1 MFVKIDA
8 SLERN
13 RIYNRKS
20 ATVSM
25 ALIHYLH
32 TNIMH
37 LCIVTELEANYH
49 HHPKMIADDYRW
61 WWWWSMMMMTM
72 MMIIRQHLHK
82 ARHGLIQYLDSLYYC
97 LLPACCFASLLLDC
111 STTIIRCSHRSF
123 DLSVCVSRLVS
134 RTPIYNLSR
143 TAGHHHRMTERWWW
157 WWWPGWLR
165 LEIACN
171 V

>member
-37 LCIVTELEANYH
+37 LCTVTELEANYH

-61 WWWWSMMMMTM
+61 WWWWWSMMMMMTM

-82 ARHGLIQYLDSLYYC
+82 ARHELIQYLDSLYYC
-97 LLPACCFASLLLDC
+97 LLPACCLASLLLDR

-123 DLSVCVSRLVS
+123 DLPVCCHAPLFITFRGPRVIIIGWPRDDDDDDDDQDDLV
-134 RTPIYNLSR
+134 
-143 TAGHHHRMTERWWW
+143 GK
-157 WWWPGWLR
+157 
-165 LEIACN
+165 
-171 V
+171 

>member
-72 MMIIRQHLHK
+72 MMIIRQHIHK
-82 ARHGLIQYLDSLYYC
+82 ARHGLIQYPDSLYYC
-97 LLPACCFASLLLDC
+97 LLPACFAASLLLDRSHWIHPPIC
-111 STTIIRCSHRSF
+111 SIF
-123 DLSVCVSRLVS
+123 LSVCLDWCHAPLFITFRGPRV
-134 RTPIYNLSR
+134 III
-143 TAGHHHRMTERWWW
+143 G
-157 WWWPGWLR
+157 WPR
-165 LEIACN
+165 DDDDDDDQDD
-171 V
+171 

>member
-1 MFVKIDA
+1 MFAKIDA
-8 SLERN
+8 SLEHI

-32 TNIMH
+32 TNVMH
-37 LCIVTELEANYH
+37 LCIVTEREANYH

-61 WWWWSMMMMTM
+61 WWWWPMMMT
-72 MMIIRQHLHK
+72 IRQHLHK
-82 ARHGLIQYLDSLYYC
+82 ARHWLIQYLDFAAYSR
-97 LLPACCFASLLLDC
+97 PASACSTVRSTDPDYGSILLDYP
-111 STTIIRCSHRSF
+111 
-123 DLSVCVSRLVS
+123 SRLVS

-143 TAGHHHRMTERWWW
+143 TAGHHHRMTERWRWWWRWW
-157 WWWPGWLR
+157 WWWPGWFSR
-165 LEIACN
+165 EIACN

>member
-1 MFVKIDA
+1 MWFRESHEWMFVKIDA
-8 SLERN
+8 SLEHI

-37 LCIVTELEANYH
+37 LCTVTELEANYH

-72 MMIIRQHLHK
+72 MMIIRQHVHK

-97 LLPACCFASLLLDC
+97 LLPACFAASLLFAFDPLGLILDRPI
-111 STTIIRCSHRSF
+111 TIVRCSHRSL
-123 DLSVCVSRLVS
+123 DAWLVS
-134 RTPIYNLSR
+134 RTLMSV
-143 TAGHHHRMTERWWW
+143 
-157 WWWPGWLR
+157 
-165 LEIACN
+165 C
-171 V
+171 